1 VQEDGFKEP
10 GAPVSLKVTHPV
22 GVVGVPEV
30 SATVTVHVVLTLTA
44 TVEGLQLTA
53 VELARIPDAMI
64 GFHPTP
70 FKSDVAALV
79 NLRTTPF
86 E

>member
-1 VQEDGFKEP
+1 MQEDGFKEP
-10 GAPVSLKVTHPV
+10 VTPVSLKLTAPV
-22 GVVGVPEV
+22 GVVGVPEG

-44 TVEGLQLTA
+44 TVEALQLTA
-53 VELARIPDAMI
+53 VELARIPDVTI